1 MATTTIN
8 TRISLRNATTDEWAQ
23 STLVLLKG
31 EVALENTTSGDVKVK
46 VGDGVKT
53 FAQLPYITM
62 SVSEINDLLQDGSVH
77 SVSLASG
84 TNNGTLK
91 LTVDGKA
98 TDNVAV
104 TGLGSAAYTDS
115 DAYATAAQGT
125 LATNAVRSVTTG
137 TANGTIS
144 VTTGTGTATD
154 VPVKGLASAAYRGAG
169 NASGNVPVN
178 GASLGTTANVP
189 VVTNTSGQLVPHASG
204 ALGTAAFQPTTAF
217 ATATQGT
224 KADSAVQSVALAS
237 GTNNGTLKLTVNGTA
252 TDNIAVKGLGSAA
265 YTASS
270 AYATAGHTHTNASDA
285 AAGFMSADDKAKLD
299 GIEEGAQANTITG
312 VKGSAETTYRTGQ
325 VNITAA
331 NIGLGNV
338 NNTADSA
345 KSVASAAKLTAAK
358 TISLTGDVTGSVS
371 TDFSNNASIA
381 TTVVNDSHTHSNAT
395 ITSLDASKL
404 TGTIAIER
412 LPQGALERLVVVA
425 DDTARFA
432 LTTDDV
438 QIGDTVKVTGTGL
451 MYFVKDD
458 SKLDSADGYEIYTA
472 GAATS
477 VPWSGVTGRPSSMK
491 NPYALTVSLNGTSQ
505 GAYDGSAAKSINITP
520 TSIGAA
526 AASHGTHVTYSTT
539 APLANGTASVGTAAT
554 VSRSDHVHPL
564 QTSVSG
570 NAGTATKLA
579 TARTIALTTA
589 VTSTATSFNGSANI
603 SIPINSLNTDYLV
616 NGANTLVL
624 SCGGAA

>member
-8 TRISLRNATTDEWAQ
+8 TRISLRNATTEEWAQ
-23 STLVLLKG
+23 SSLVLLKG
-31 EVALENTTSGDVKVK
+31 EFALEYTTSGDVKVK

-53 FAQLPYITM
+53 FAELPYVTM
-62 SVSEINDLLQDGSVH
+62 SVSEIQGLLQDGSVH

-98 TDNVAV
+98 TDNIAV
-104 TGLGSAAYTDS
+104 KGLGTAAFTDS
-115 DAYATAAQGT
+115 AAYATASQGT
-125 LATNAVRSVTTG
+125 LATNAVRQVTTG
-137 TANGTIS
+137 TGNGTIS

-154 VPVKGLASAAYRGAG
+154 VPVKGLASAAYRTAG
-169 NASGNVPVN
+169 NGSGNVPIN

-189 VVTNTSGQLVPHASG
+189 VVTNASGQLIPHASG
-204 ALGTAAFQPTTAF
+204 ALGSAAFQNTSAF
-217 ATATQGT
+217 ATAAQGT
-224 KADSAVQSVALAS
+224 KADSAVQTVSLAS

-270 AYATAGHTHTNASDA
+270 AYATANHTHSAATTS
-285 AAGFMSADDKAKLD
+285 AAGFMSATDKAKLD
-299 GIEEGAQANTITG
+299 GIEAGAQANTITG
-312 VKGSAETTYRTGQ
+312 VKGNAESAYRTGQ

-338 NNTADSA
+338 NNTADSV

-358 TISLTGDVTGSVS
+358 TITLTGDVTGSVS
-371 TDFSNNASIA
+371 TDFSNNVSIA
-381 TTVVNDSHTHSNAT
+381 TTVANDSHTHSNST

-412 LPQGALERLVVVA
+412 LPHGALERLVIVA
-425 DDTARFA
+425 DDTERYA

-438 QIGDTVKVTGTGL
+438 QLGDTVKVTATGL
-451 MYFVKDD
+451 MYFVKDQT
-458 SKLDSADGYEIYTA
+458 KLSTADGYEVYTA
-472 GAATS
+472 GAATT

-491 NPYALTVSLNGTSQ
+491 NPYALTISLNGTSQ

-520 TSIGAA
+520 ASIGAA
-526 AASHGTHVTYSTT
+526 AASHGTHVTYSTS
-539 APLANGTASVGTAAT
+539 APLANGTASAGTAAT

-579 TARTIALTTA
+579 TARTLSFTTA
-589 VTSTATSFNGSANI
+589 VTSTATSFDGSKDI
-603 SIPINSLNTDYLV
+603 SIPINSLNVDYLV
-616 NGANTLVL
+616 NGVNTLVL